1 MHETEMP
8 EKSDEAKH
16 LTQVAYKDSNPLLQL
31 VKKICAIGNP
41 SHPLCLMV

>member
-16 LTQVAYKDSNPLLQL
+16 LPQVAYKDSNPATSA
-31 VKKICAIGNP
+31 C
-41 SHPLCLMV
+41 

>member
-16 LTQVAYKDSNPLLQL
+16 LTQVAYKDSNPEL
-31 VKKICAIGNP
+31 VKKFCAIGNP